1 MWLYTVCV
9 VVRDVSPCWPWA
21 LLFGWTY
28 FCLWWPSLGHSYGPW
43 LLPLPIHPASGS
55 FHLGSHII
63 FLQAENL
70 SDRVGCHCIHNLVQ
84 DLVGEMLKWH
94 PRLALPNTG
103 VCHNHLPKCYTSHTF
118 WARSSKTSPSG
129 VRNGSQFLAGAPL
142 RDKFLRGLTCLIL
155 NCLVRN
161 TRKPP
166 SYILIRN
173 FLLTNVF
180 ALCIVFEPP
189 VSILLIYVYKTQ
201 HVRVC
206 EWRAK
211 VKRAH
216 SYFIL
221 SGKSSQDS
229 CQQT

>member
-1 MWLYTVCV
+1 MKTCGCICSSPWCVTMLTMSSPLWMNILLSVMTLLRPSLWAV
-9 VVRDVSPCWPWA
+9 VVAFADSSGEWE
-21 LLFGWTY
+21 L
-28 FCLWWPSLGHSYGPW
+28 SLGFPYHFFAGRKPQW
-43 LLPLPIHPASGS
+43 QGRLPLYPQPCSRPGWRNAKMAS
-55 FHLGSHII
+55 
-63 FLQAENL
+63 
-70 SDRVGCHCIHNLVQ
+70 
-84 DLVGEMLKWH
+84 K
-94 PRLALPNTG
+94 
-103 VCHNHLPKCYTSHTF
+103 
-118 WARSSKTSPSG
+118 ARSAKYGSVPQSFAKVLHKPYILSSKFEDL
-129 VRNGSQFLAGAPL
+129 SQWGQKWQPIPGGAPL

-180 ALCIVFEPP
+180 ALCIVFKPP